1 MNKQD
6 KKLVDDFLART
17 ERKKKVQPKK
27 TIRRPKLTKRETQE
41 LNKAYMREMIID
53 IIILA
58 IVVILVV
65 AALAWIVGKLNG
77 CR

>member
-6 KKLVDDFLART
+6 KKLVDNFLART
-17 ERKKKVQPKK
+17 EKK
-27 TIRRPKLTKRETQE
+27 TKTKKRVARKPRLTKAERQE

-53 IIILA
+53 SVILA
-58 IVVILVV
+58 VVVILVV

-77 CR
+77 QNC

>member
-17 ERKKKVQPKK
+17 EKKARSKQTNRKPRI
-27 TIRRPKLTKRETQE
+27 TNAERQE

-53 IIILA
+53 TIILA
-58 IVVILVV
+58 VVVILVV
-65 AALAWIVGKLNG
+65 ATLAWIVGKLNG
-77 CR
+77 QNC

>member
-17 ERKKKVQPKK
+17 EKK
-27 TIRRPKLTKRETQE
+27 TKAKKRVARRPKLTKAERQE
-41 LNKAYMREMIID
+41 LNKAYMQEMVID
-53 IIILA
+53 IVILA
-58 IVVILVV
+58 VSVILVV
-65 AALAWIVGKLNG
+65 AALAWIVGKLNE

>member
-17 ERKKKVQPKK
+17 EKKARSKQTNRKP
-27 TIRRPKLTKRETQE
+27 RLNDAERQE

-53 IIILA
+53 TIILA

-65 AALAWIVGKLNG
+65 ATLAWIVGKLNG
-77 CR
+77 QNC